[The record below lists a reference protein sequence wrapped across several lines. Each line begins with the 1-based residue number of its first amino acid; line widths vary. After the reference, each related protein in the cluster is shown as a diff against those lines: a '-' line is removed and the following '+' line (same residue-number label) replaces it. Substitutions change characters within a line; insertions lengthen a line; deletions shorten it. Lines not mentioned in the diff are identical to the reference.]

1 MLKYLLFIFAM
12 NSVSSRCSPESAKE
26 GLKFFREHFGAN
38 PHYSQALQFTHCALG
53 SQGLQLKANFIGQAC
68 TFFFSHSEEAENT
81 QKLVVETICKADETL
96 AAELSNEGNEV
107 ATFSDEFLA
116 SVGAEKPEEF
126 GEENFYISESLLNFE
141 DATLLKKGQRDEI
154 QTAKIPDFLKKKSE
168 SDIASEKYEDI
179 IGKRIDY
186 ILEHKD
192 KPSKFKEMAEKANKH
207 AGLDRL
213 SSEPEKEN
221 SGMRPFFSEDEDE
234 TDIQPFFS
242 NIEDTRVPLKKEQE
256 TFVGE
261 EENPVEPREEDS
273 KSPEVESEEKEIE
286 NHFAKLK
293 DSVLIAKAKKN
304 HENVMNELKNNK
316 KFQEAFYGSFE
327 DEFEA
332 PEKLIEDEE
341 QVEETETN
349 TQAESSAKPLT
360 KNQKKNLKRKE
371 KRANAPKPVQK
382 LSKADI
388 QKINR
393 QKIVETILKNRQEK
407 EEQARQKTIHEQEI
421 KKSAEEKHE
430 KVINELNDNNKIQ
443 DTVEASFENEYES
456 PEKLIE
462 ENEEEVEEEVEEAET
477 NTQAESSAK
486 PLTKNQKKNLKRKE
500 KRANAP
506 KPVQKLSK
514 ADIQKINRQKIV
526 ETILKNRQE
535 KEEQA
540 RQKTIHEQKIKKS
553 AEEKHENAINEL
565 NEEEVEEEVEEAE
578 TETSA
583 KPLTKNQRKNLKRKE
598 KKANAINGAQR
609 LSKVD
614 IKKIRDQ
621 QFVEAAL
628 KNKQEQEEQARQ
640 KALREQEIKQSAEEK
655 HENATNEEEVE
666 EEVEEAETE
675 TSAKPLTKNQ
685 RKNLKRKEKKANAI
699 NGAQRLSKVDIKK
712 IRDQQFVE
720 AALKNKQ
727 EQEEQ
732 ARQKALREQEI
743 KQSAEVL
750 EAQKKEDETIIEQ
763 LKTHEKFLN
772 LEENA
777 SAKPAKEEIKTQKP
791 EQKVAATKEDE
802 NLKLYQEWIN
812 QMQHYKENSK
822 PISRKMWKRLTED
835 EVDDTPNG
843 QRRLT
848 KLQRAHKKMVE
859 ANKLAK
865 QNKNGAETKE
875 QAILEKETR
884 KSAKAV
890 EAQKKDNGIFEQLK
904 AHEEPLSAN
913 KNVIDEPTPI
923 SEEILEVQQQKSE
936 PVHKISAPLLMIK
949 EHGEKPLAQKP
960 EPVHK
965 ISAPLLMI
973 KEHGEEP
980 LAHVQKE
987 EIKTQKP
994 EQKVAATKED
1004 ENLKLYQEWINQM
1017 QHYKENSK
1025 PISRKMW
1032 KELTKYTPEKTPNGQ
1047 RGLTRLQLA
1056 HKKMV
1061 EANKLA
1067 KQNKNGAETKEEA
1080 ILAQEIKE
1088 AADAM
1093 KTHNEQKQAVIEE
1106 LKANEDFQNT
1116 FETPVDEPTS
1126 ISEEIIE
1133 VEQQQQQ
1140 TEVEEPLSHVEDL
1153 KEEIKTQKLEQQPEQ
1168 KPEQKLEQ
1176 KPEQKLEQK
1185 PEKKPEQKVASNK
1198 NDELNKLYEQYLNKL
1213 QNYNP
1218 RSVNAA
1224 DWYNLTGPRLVYYTP
1239 NGFRKPSQDQIDAII
1254 AKEYKKRSNKGLLI

>member
-640 KALREQEIKQSAEEK
+640 KALREQEIKQSAE
-655 HENATNEEEVE
+655 
-666 EEVEEAETE
+666 
-675 TSAKPLTKNQ
+675 
-685 RKNLKRKEKKANAI
+685 
-699 NGAQRLSKVDIKK
+699 
-712 IRDQQFVE
+712 
-720 AALKNKQ
+720 
-727 EQEEQ
+727 
-732 ARQKALREQEI
+732 
-743 KQSAEVL
+743 VL

-1176 KPEQKLEQK
+1176 KPE
-1185 PEKKPEQKVASNK
+1185 KKPEQKVASNK